1 MDRFTLVAAA
11 VASSMPDPTLANPV
25 LPSDALVTRLFE
37 VSPDPMTV
45 VALETGELLMLNDP
59 FLRLVGSRADELRGR
74 DGAQSGLWAEPAER
88 ERYFDQLRR
97 DGAVRDFAAVLTTRA
112 RGLMTVSISASVFEH
127 EGVRYV
133 LAIARDIT
141 GTERRRLQFEAI
153 LGNAMVGIAF
163 TRDRTFQ
170 HVNPRFEEIFGWPAG
185 TLFGETGRAVWAS
198 EADYAA
204 IGQAAGPLLSTG
216 AAFEGE
222 FEMARRDGSRF
233 WASVRARAIDP
244 RHPGSGGTI
253 WIVDDISERRR
264 TEHALA
270 AAKEQAESASRAK
283 SEFLA
288 NTSHEIRTPL
298 NGLLGLVRLAQE
310 PDVGAAR
317 LREYLE
323 RIDDSAQAL
332 AGLISDI
339 LDLSKIEAGQLTL
352 ERVDF
357 DLHGLIGTMRA
368 AYAELARAKGLD
380 FRLDIGPGVPQWVS
394 GDPVRLR
401 QILANYMSNALKFT
415 EHGAIQAA
423 LRLLPDKRLRIQVR
437 DSGPG
442 VDPAL
447 QPRLFHPFSQAD
459 ASTTRR
465 YGGTGLGLS
474 ICRQLAVLM
483 GGGVGLESRAG
494 KGSLFW
500 ADIPL
505 YEAMPRQPVEE
516 RRAAADVLRG
526 ARILLVED
534 NAVNTLVAE
543 ATLTQ
548 WGAEV
553 VVAGDGAQAVA
564 AVDAA
569 GTANTAFDAVLMD
582 LQMPVMSGIDATIAI
597 RKRHG
602 AVSLPIIALTADVMV
617 SDRDKAI
624 RHGMNDFLSKPIDP
638 DRLVRVL
645 SHWVRRARA
654 VRGG

>member
-1 MDRFTLVAAA
+1 
-11 VASSMPDPTLANPV
+11 MPDLTPAMPV
-25 LPSDALVTRLFE
+25 LPSDALVKRLFE
-37 VSPDPMTV
+37 ASPDPITL
-45 VALETGELLMLNDP
+45 AELDSGKLLMLNEP
-59 FLRLVGSRADELRGR
+59 FLRLAGYRADEMQGR
-74 DGAQSGLWAEPAER
+74 DAGQMGLWAEPAER
-88 ERYFDQLRR
+88 NRYFALLRSV
-97 DGAVRDFAAVLTTRA
+97 GGVRDFAAVLLP
-112 RGLMTVSISASVFEH
+112 RGKAAVSVSITASVFEH
-127 EGVRYV
+127 EGGRYV
-133 LAIARDIT
+133 LAIARDVT
-141 GTERRRLQFEAI
+141 GIERRRLQFEAI
-153 LGNAMVGIAF
+153 LDNAVVGIAF
-163 TRDRTFQ
+163 TRDRCFQ
-170 HVNPRFEEIFGWPAG
+170 HANPRFEEIFGWPAG
-185 TLFGETGRAVWAS
+185 ALVGQTGRAVWAS
-198 EADYAA
+198 DEAYAA
-204 IGQAAGPLLSTG
+204 IGRAAAPLLSSG

-222 FEMARRDGSRF
+222 FEMARRDGSLF
-233 WASVRARAIDP
+233 WGSVRARAIDP

-264 TEHALA
+264 TEQALA

-310 PDVGAAR
+310 PGVGAAR
-317 LREYLE
+317 LREYLG

-352 ERVDF
+352 EQVDF

-368 AYAELARAKGLD
+368 AYAELARAKDLT
-380 FRLDIGPGVPQWVS
+380 FRLDIGTGVPQWVS

-401 QILANYMSNALKFT
+401 QILANFMSNALKFT
-415 EHGAIQAA
+415 ERGSIQAA
-423 LRLLPDKRLRIQVR
+423 VRLLPDRRLRIQVR

-442 VDPAL
+442 VDLAL
-447 QPRLFHPFSQAD
+447 QARLFHPFSQAD

-483 GGGVGLESRAG
+483 GGGVGLESRPGA
-494 KGSLFW
+494 GSLFW
-500 ADIPL
+500 ADLPV
-505 YEAMPRQPVEE
+505 YAAMPRHPVEE
-516 RRAAADVLRG
+516 RRAAADALRG

-553 VVAGDGAQAVA
+553 VVAEDGAQAVA
-564 AVDAA
+564 AVAAADARRH
-569 GTANTAFDAVLMD
+569 AFDVVLMD
-582 LQMPVMSGIDATIAI
+582 LQMPVLSGIDATIAI
-597 RKRHG
+597 RRRHG

-617 SDRDKAI
+617 SDRDNAI
-624 RHGMNDFLSKPIDP
+624 QHGMNDFLSKPIDP
-638 DRLVRVL
+638 DRLVSVL

-654 VRGG
+654 GRGA

>member
-1 MDRFTLVAAA
+1 
-11 VASSMPDPTLANPV
+11 MPDATLAMPV
-25 LPSDALVTRLFE
+25 LPPDALVKRLFE
-37 VSPDPMTV
+37 VSPDPITV
-45 VALETGELLMLNDP
+45 VELDSGKLLMLNEP
-59 FLRLVGSRADELRGR
+59 FLALTGYPADELRGR
-74 DGAQSGLWAEPAER
+74 DGRQMGLWLDPAGR
-88 ERYFDQLRR
+88 ERYYAQLRA
-97 DGAVRDFAAVLTTRA
+97 DGSVRDFAAVLQTRDGRA
-112 RGLMTVSISASVFEH
+112 VPASINASVFEH
-127 EGVRYV
+127 EGRRYV
-133 LAIARDIT
+133 LAITRDVS
-141 GTERRRLQFEAI
+141 GSESRRLQLEAI
-153 LGNAMVGIAF
+153 LDNAVVGVAF
-163 TRDRTFQ
+163 TRERNFQ
-170 HVNPRFEEIFGWPAG
+170 HANPRFEEIFAWPP
-185 TLFGETGRAVWAS
+185 GEIVGQLGRVVWAS
-198 EADYAA
+198 DAAYAEV
-204 IGQAAGPLLSTG
+204 GRVAGPLLATG

-222 FEMARRDGSRF
+222 FEMARRDGSTF
-233 WASVRARAIDP
+233 WASLRARAIDP
-244 RHPGSGGTI
+244 AHPGSAGTI

-264 TEHALA
+264 TEQALA

-310 PDVGAAR
+310 PGVGAAR

-352 ERVDF
+352 EQVDF
-357 DLHGLIGTMRA
+357 DLQGLLGTMRA
-368 AYAELARAKGLD
+368 AYAELARAKGLG
-380 FRLDIGPGVPQWVS
+380 FRLDIGAGVPQWVS
-394 GDPVRLR
+394 GDPGRLR
-401 QILANYMSNALKFT
+401 QILANYISNALKFT
-415 EHGAIQAA
+415 EHGSIEAA
-423 LRLLPDKRLRIQVR
+423 VRLLPDRRLRVQVR
-437 DSGPG
+437 DTGPG
-442 VDPAL
+442 VPPDL
-447 QPRLFHPFSQAD
+447 QARLFHPFSQAD

-483 GGGVGLESRAG
+483 GGGVGMESRPGA
-494 KGSLFW
+494 GSLFW
-500 ADIPL
+500 ADLPM

-516 RRAAADVLRG
+516 RRAAADALRG

-553 VVAGDGAQAVA
+553 VVAENGAEAVA
-564 AVDAA
+564 AVAA
-569 GTANTAFDAVLMD
+569 TASGVAAFDAVLMD

-597 RKRHG
+597 RQRHG

-638 DRLVRVL
+638 DRLVGVL

-654 VRGG
+654 ARA

>member
-1 MDRFTLVAAA
+1 
-11 VASSMPDPTLANPV
+11 MPDPTSALPL
-25 LPSDALVTRLFE
+25 LPSDALVMRLFE
-37 VSPDPMTV
+37 VSPDPITV
-45 VALETGELLMLNDP
+45 VDLDSGKLLMLNEP
-59 FLRLVGSRADELRGR
+59 FLALTGYRADELRGH
-74 DGAQSGLWAEPAER
+74 DGQQMRLWFEPAER
-88 ERYFDQLRR
+88 SRYFDRLRAE
-97 DGAVRDFAAVLTTRA
+97 GSVRDFQALLQTREGRAVTT
-112 RGLMTVSISASVFEH
+112 SINASVFEQ
-127 EGVRYV
+127 EGRRYV
-133 LAIARDIT
+133 LAIARDVS
-141 GTERRRLQFEAI
+141 GSERRRLQFEAI
-153 LGNAMVGIAF
+153 LDNAVVGIAF
-163 TRDRTFQ
+163 TRDRNFQ
-170 HVNPRFEEIFGWPAG
+170 HANPRFEEIFGWPSGAMVGEAG
-185 TLFGETGRAVWAS
+185 RVVWSSDAAYAEIGRV
-198 EADYAA
+198 
-204 IGQAAGPLLSTG
+204 AGPLLATG
-216 AAFEGE
+216 AAFDGE
-222 FEMARRDGSRF
+222 FEMTRRDGSTF
-233 WASVRARAIDP
+233 WASLRARAIDP
-244 RHPGSGGTI
+244 RHPGGGTI

-264 TEHALA
+264 TEQALA

-310 PDVGAAR
+310 PGVGTAR

-352 ERVDF
+352 EQVDF
-357 DLHGLIGTMRA
+357 DLHDLLCTMRA
-368 AYAELARAKGLD
+368 AYSELASAKGLA
-380 FRLDIGPGVPQWVS
+380 FQLDIGEGVPQWVS

-415 EHGAIQAA
+415 AHGSIHATV
-423 LRLLPDKRLRIQVR
+423 RRLPDKRLRIQVR

-442 VDPAL
+442 VDPEL

-483 GGGVGLESRAG
+483 GGGVGMESRPG
-494 KGSLFW
+494 HGSLFW
-500 ADIPL
+500 ADLPL

-516 RRAAADVLRG
+516 RRAAVDALRG
-526 ARILLVED
+526 SRILLVED

-553 VVAGDGAQAVA
+553 VVAVNGAEAVA
-564 AVDAA
+564 AVAASDAGPAA
-569 GTANTAFDAVLMD
+569 GGAFDAVLMD

-597 RKRHG
+597 RQRHG

-617 SDRDKAI
+617 SDRDMAI

-638 DRLVRVL
+638 ERLVRVL

-654 VRGG
+654 GRGA

>member
-1 MDRFTLVAAA
+1 
-11 VASSMPDPTLANPV
+11 MPDPSSETTA
-25 LPSDALVTRLFE
+25 LPSEALAMRLFE
-37 VSPDPMTV
+37 VCPDPIS
-45 VALETGELLMLNDP
+45 VAELDTGKLLLLNEP
-59 FLRLVGSRADELRGR
+59 FLRLTGFRADELQGR
-74 DGAQSGLWAEPAER
+74 SGQEVGLWVDPSER
-88 ERYFDQLRR
+88 ARYFAQLQRA
-97 DGAVRDFAAVLTTRA
+97 GAVRDFVAVLMSRSD
-112 RGLMTVSISASVFEH
+112 GPVSVSITASVFEH
-127 EGVRYV
+127 EGRRCV
-133 LAIARDIT
+133 LAFARDVT
-141 GTERRRLQFEAI
+141 SAERRRLQYEAI
-153 LGNAMVGIAF
+153 LDNAVVGVAF
-163 TRDRTFQ
+163 TRDRLFQ
-170 HVNPRFEEIFGWPAG
+170 HTNPRFEEIFSWPAG
-185 TLFGETGRAVWAS
+185 ALVGQSGRVVWAS
-198 EADYAA
+198 DAAYAEV
-204 IGQAAGPLLSTG
+204 GRVAGPLLATG

-222 FEMARRDGSRF
+222 FEMARRDGRPF

-253 WIVDDISERRR
+253 WIVDDVSERRR
-264 TEHALA
+264 VEQALA

-310 PDVGAAR
+310 PAIGAAR
-317 LREYLE
+317 LREYLG
-323 RIDDSAQAL
+323 RIDDCAQAL

-352 ERVDF
+352 EKVDF
-357 DLHGLIGTMRA
+357 DLHGLIDTMRA
-368 AYAELARAKGLD
+368 AYAELARAKGLG
-380 FRLDIGPGVPQWVS
+380 FRLEIAKDVPQWVA

-415 EHGAIQAA
+415 ERGAIEAA
-423 LRLLPDKRLRIQVR
+423 LRRLPDGRLRIQVR
-437 DSGPG
+437 DTGPG

-483 GGGVGLESRAG
+483 GGGVGVESRPGA
-494 KGSLFW
+494 GSLFW
-500 ADIPL
+500 ADLPL

-516 RRAAADVLRG
+516 RRAAADALRG

-534 NAVNTLVAE
+534 NAVNMLVAE
-543 ATLTQ
+543 ATLRQ
-548 WGAEV
+548 WGAQV
-553 VVAGDGAQAVA
+553 HVAENGADAVSAVA
-564 AVDAA
+564 AADSA
-569 GTANTAFDAVLMD
+569 GTAFDAVLMD
-582 LQMPVMSGIDATIAI
+582 LQMPVLSGIDATIAI
-597 RKRHG
+597 RRHHG
-602 AVSLPIIALTADVMV
+602 AVSLPIIALTADVLV

-654 VRGG
+654 GRLNGPPP

>member
-1 MDRFTLVAAA
+1 
-11 VASSMPDPTLANPV
+11 MPEATLAMAI
-25 LPSDALVTRLFE
+25 LPPDALVKRLFE
-37 VSPDPMTV
+37 VSPDPITV
-45 VALETGELLMLNDP
+45 VELDSGKLLMLNEP
-59 FLRLVGSRADELRGR
+59 FLALTGYRADELRGR
-74 DGAQSGLWAEPAER
+74 DGEQMRLWVDAAER
-88 ERYFDQLRR
+88 DRYFARLRSE
-97 DGAVRDFAAVLTTRA
+97 GSVRDFAAVLQTRDGRA
-112 RGLMTVSISASVFEH
+112 VPASINASVFEH
-127 EGVRYV
+127 EGRRWV
-133 LAIARDIT
+133 LAIARDVS
-141 GTERRRLQFEAI
+141 GSESRRLQLEAI
-153 LGNAMVGIAF
+153 LDNAVVGVAF
-163 TRDRTFQ
+163 TRDRDFQ
-170 HVNPRFEEIFGWPAG
+170 HANPRFEEIFGWPPGAIVG
-185 TLFGETGRAVWAS
+185 QPGRVVWGSDAAYGEVGRV
-198 EADYAA
+198 
-204 IGQAAGPLLSTG
+204 AGPLLATG

-222 FEMARRDGSRF
+222 FEMARRDGSTF
-233 WASVRARAIDP
+233 WASLRARAIDP
-244 RHPGSGGTI
+244 KHPGSGGTI
-253 WIVDDISERRR
+253 WIVDDISRRRR
-264 TEHALA
+264 TEQALA

-310 PDVGAAR
+310 PGVGAAR

-352 ERVDF
+352 EQVDF

-368 AYAELARAKGLD
+368 AYAELARAKGLG
-380 FRLDIGPGVPQWVS
+380 FRLDIEPGVPLWVS
-394 GDPVRLR
+394 GDPGRLR
-401 QILANYMSNALKFT
+401 QILANYISNALKFT
-415 EHGAIQAA
+415 EHGAIEAA
-423 LRLLPDKRLRIQVR
+423 VRLLPDRRLRVQVR

-442 VDPAL
+442 VPADL

-483 GGGVGLESRAG
+483 GGGVGMESRPGAG
-494 KGSLFW
+494 SVFW
-500 ADIPL
+500 ADLPM
-505 YEAMPRQPVEE
+505 YEAMPRKPVEE
-516 RRAAADVLRG
+516 RRAAADALRG

-543 ATLTQ
+543 ATLRQ

-553 VVAGDGAQAVA
+553 VVAVNGAEAVA
-564 AVDAA
+564 AVAA
-569 GTANTAFDAVLMD
+569 GEPVFDAVLMD

-597 RKRHG
+597 RQRNG

-617 SDRDKAI
+617 SDRDMAI

-638 DRLVRVL
+638 DRLVGVL

-654 VRGG
+654 ARA

>member
-1 MDRFTLVAAA
+1 
-11 VASSMPDPTLANPV
+11 
-25 LPSDALVTRLFE
+25 
-37 VSPDPMTV
+37 
-45 VALETGELLMLNDP
+45 
-59 FLRLVGSRADELRGR
+59 
-74 DGAQSGLWAEPAER
+74 
-88 ERYFDQLRR
+88 
-97 DGAVRDFAAVLTTRA
+97 VLTTRT
-112 RGLMTVSISASVFEH
+112 GEPVSALITASVFDQA
-127 EGVRYV
+127 GRRCV
-133 LAIARDIT
+133 LATVRDVT
-141 GTERRRLQFEAI
+141 SAERRLQYEAI
-153 LGNAMVGIAF
+153 LANAVVGIAF
-163 TRDRTFQ
+163 TRDRLFQ
-170 HVNPRFEEIFGWPAG
+170 HTNPRFEEIFGWTAG
-185 TLFGETGRAVWAS
+185 ELVGESGRVVWAS
-198 EADYAA
+198 DDAYAE
-204 IGQAAGPLLSTG
+204 IGRVAGPLLATG

-244 RHPGSGGTI
+244 EHPGSGGTI
-253 WIVDDISERRR
+253 WIIDDVSERRR
-264 TEHALA
+264 VEQALA

-310 PDVGAAR
+310 PAIGAAR

-352 ERVDF
+352 EKVDF
-357 DLHGLIGTMRA
+357 DLHALIDTMRA
-368 AYAELARAKGLD
+368 AYAELARAKGLG
-380 FRLDIGPGVPQWVS
+380 FRLEIGAGVPQWVA

-415 EHGAIQAA
+415 ERGAIEAA
-423 LRLLPDKRLRIQVR
+423 LRRLPDGRLRIQVR

-483 GGGVGLESRAG
+483 GGGVGLESRPGA
-494 KGSLFW
+494 GSLFW
-500 ADIPL
+500 ADLPL

-516 RRAAADVLRG
+516 RRAAADALRG

-534 NAVNTLVAE
+534 NAVNMLVAE
-543 ATLTQ
+543 ATLRQ
-548 WGAEV
+548 WGAQV
-553 VVAGDGAQAVA
+553 RVAENGADAVSAVA
-564 AVDAA
+564 AADSAD
-569 GTANTAFDAVLMD
+569 TAFDAVLMD

-597 RKRHG
+597 RRQHG
-602 AVSLPIIALTADVMV
+602 AVSLPIIALTADVLV

-645 SHWVRRARA
+645 SHWVRRARSA
-654 VRGG
+654 RSG